1 MKIVLEQKLED
12 GFDTKKFAILLDD
25 NNIIEAVSFKK
36 NNHTICLSS
45 QVGCSVG
52 CVFCESGKNGL
63 IRNLTAKEIFEQYEL
78 VMQYSGFN
86 KEENGYVLFMGI
98 GEPLLNYDYVKEAVF
113 NIKKNTREK
122 IIISTVGI
130 RGKLDRIIR
139 DELDVDLCISLHAT
153 NQDQR
158 DKIIPISKTFN
169 YTDLLSDIYS
179 FEKGG
184 KRTLPIDINYLLFKD
199 FNDSKEDALQLVDF
213 FKDKDVRIVVK
224 EPCPISNQ
232 KYFMTS
238 LQRATIFIDVL
249 RENNIN
255 HLFTRSTGREINAG
269 CGQLKSRIV
278 KNVK

>member
-169 YTDLLSDIYS
+169 YADLLSEIYS
-179 FEKGG
+179 FDKGG
-184 KRTLPIDINYLLFKD
+184 KRTIL
-199 FNDSKEDALQLVDF
+199 
-213 FKDKDVRIVVK
+213 
-224 EPCPISNQ
+224 
-232 KYFMTS
+232 
-238 LQRATIFIDVL
+238 
-249 RENNIN
+249 
-255 HLFTRSTGREINAG
+255 
-269 CGQLKSRIV
+269 
-278 KNVK
+278 

>member
-1 MKIVLEQKLED
+1 MKIILEQKIED
-12 GFDTKKFAILLDD
+12 GFNTKKFAILLDD

-78 VMQYSGFN
+78 VMQYSEFN
-86 KEENGYVLFMGI
+86 KDENGYILFMGI
-98 GEPLLNYDYVKEAVF
+98 GEPLLNYDCVKEAVF
-113 NIKKNTREK
+113 NIKKNTKEK

-130 RGKLDRIIR
+130 KGKIDRIIK
-139 DELDVDLCISLHAT
+139 DKLDIDLCVSLHAT

-158 DKIIPISKTFN
+158 DEIIPISKMFN
-169 YTDLLSDIYS
+169 YNNLLSEIYS
-179 FEKGG
+179 FEKRG
-184 KRTLPIDINYLLFKD
+184 KRTLPIDINYLLFKN
-199 FNDSKEDALQLVDF
+199 FNDFKEDALQLVDF
-213 FKDKDVRIVVK
+213 FRDRDVRIVVK

-238 LQRATIFIDVL
+238 SQNAKKFIDIL
-249 RENNIN
+249 KENNIN

-269 CGQLKSRIV
+269 CGQLKSSIV
-278 KNVK
+278 KNIK